1 MDRVIGIDL
10 GTTNSCVAIVEGG
23 IPKVIP
29 NKGGYKTTPSIVAI
43 SDSGR
48 RLVGQMAKRQAITNA
63 RHTVYGAKRLIGRK
77 WGSLPVKHCLETCP
91 YQIVQG
97 PHEDVRIKL
106 RDKAYSIPEI
116 SSIILQEMKLIAEE
130 YIGEAVSKAVITVPA
145 YFNDA
150 QRQATKDAGRIAGL
164 DVLRIINEPTA
175 AALAYGYGRE
185 ELDARIAI
193 YDLGGGTFDVSI
205 LEVSDSVFDVLSTGG
220 DTFLGGEDF
229 DARIIEWLVY
239 EFAEEYGVDL
249 RKDDM
254 ALQRLKDAAEKAK
267 CELSQVRET
276 EINLPFIYTQES
288 GEALHLQRS
297 LSRERL
303 EELCEDLVQRTLKIC
318 QQTLEEAGLTAADVD
333 EVILVGGM
341 TRMPRVQQQVAAFF
355 DRDPSKNVHPDE
367 VVALGAAIQGHALMD
382 ERPDVL
388 LLDVTPHNLGIGVY
402 GGGFQVLIEKNST
415 VPTARSH
422 IFTTVKDNQTSVKI
436 IVLQGEGTLAKEN
449 ELLGEF
455 ILHGLR
461 QAPAGEVEI
470 EINFEISAD
479 GIVSVSARDLE
490 TGLEQSITVTA
501 TSGLT
506 EDEIQNMIDENKDYL
521 VQVQQSEELETH
533 RANVRRTIRQV
544 EKLLP
549 TVQEVMEGSTL
560 GKDALRKA
568 QDALERAKEA
578 LEGRNVEH
586 LVSTGEALNRTYAVF
601 QGIVQRMQ

>member
-1 MDRVIGIDL
+1 
-10 GTTNSCVAIVEGG
+10 
-23 IPKVIP
+23 
-29 NKGGYKTTPSIVAI
+29 
-43 SDSGR
+43 
-48 RLVGQMAKRQAITNA
+48 
-63 RHTVYGAKRLIGRK
+63 
-77 WGSLPVKHCLETCP
+77 
-91 YQIVQG
+91 
-97 PHEDVRIKL
+97 
-106 RDKAYSIPEI
+106 
-116 SSIILQEMKLIAEE
+116 
-130 YIGEAVSKAVITVPA
+130 
-145 YFNDA
+145 
-150 QRQATKDAGRIAGL
+150 
-164 DVLRIINEPTA
+164 
-175 AALAYGYGRE
+175 
-185 ELDARIAI
+185 
-193 YDLGGGTFDVSI
+193 
-205 LEVSDSVFDVLSTGG
+205 
-220 DTFLGGEDF
+220 
-229 DARIIEWLVY
+229 
-239 EFAEEYGVDL
+239 
-249 RKDDM
+249 
-254 ALQRLKDAAEKAK
+254 
-267 CELSQVRET
+267 
-276 EINLPFIYTQES
+276 
-288 GEALHLQRS
+288 